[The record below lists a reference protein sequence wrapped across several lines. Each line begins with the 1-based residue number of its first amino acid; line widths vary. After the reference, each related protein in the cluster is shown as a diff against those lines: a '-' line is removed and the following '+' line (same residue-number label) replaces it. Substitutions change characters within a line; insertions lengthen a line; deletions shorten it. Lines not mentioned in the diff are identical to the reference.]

1 MRYFRLF
8 IIIPLL
14 ILVGCESSNRDAV
27 DALDEIGDRIFASSR
42 NRNESVVYNAR
53 YFSDTES
60 QIVIFEVGLPNIIGV
75 LELRNVDCWKDRGDT
90 IFDCQTSSST
100 DNSEL
105 GRLYRL
111 RHSLAAIKYATAD
124 ENDVTYEYSEN
135 DLTNAYGNRY
145 RP

>member
-1 MRYFRLF
+1 M
-8 IIIPLL
+8 
-14 ILVGCESSNRDAV
+14 
-27 DALDEIGDRIFASSR
+27 DALDKIGDRIFASSR

-75 LELRNVDCWKDRGDT
+75 LELRNIDCWKDRGDT
-90 IFDCQTSSST
+90 VFDCQTSSST

-111 RHSLAAIKYATAD
+111 RYSLAAIKYATAD

>member
-1 MRYFRLF
+1 MRYFRLLL
-8 IIIPLL
+8 IPLL
-14 ILVGCESSNRDAV
+14 ILVGCEFSNRDAV
-27 DALDEIGDRIFASSR
+27 DALDKIGDRIFASSR

-75 LELRNVDCWKDRGDT
+75 LELRNIDCWKDRGDT
-90 IFDCQTSSST
+90 VFDCQTSSST

-111 RHSLAAIKYATAD
+111 RYSLAALKYATAD

>member
-1 MRYFRLF
+1 MRYFRLLL
-8 IIIPLL
+8 IPLL
-14 ILVGCESSNRDAV
+14 ILVGCEFSNRDAV
-27 DALDEIGDRIFASSR
+27 DALDKIGDRIFASSR

-75 LELRNVDCWKDRGDT
+75 LELRNIDCWKDRGDT
-90 IFDCQTSSST
+90 VFDCQTSSST

-111 RHSLAAIKYATAD
+111 RYSLAAIKYATAD